1 MGWCFSSVTRRKVW
15 FFSRKCHGKRDI
27 LMGFEGFGELED
39 ELVLIRCLEVKFKK
53 MSWREIGKER
63 DGDVDN

>member
-1 MGWCFSSVTRRKVW
+1 
-15 FFSRKCHGKRDI
+15 
-27 LMGFEGFGELED
+27 MGFEGFGELED